1 MKNTGFNRLTIPQ
14 QAEVLSEEGLYLHT
28 REEPGFFVDLYEL
41 HGLYIEIYFHKKQE
55 GLVIVK
61 SFYSSEDAE
70 IHAFDEEFLSRNG
83 GQMHIESE
91 VGKGSTFS
99 FTLPRPE

>member
-70 IHAFDEEFLSRNG
+70 IHTLDEEFLYPLP
-83 GQMHIESE
+83 
-91 VGKGSTFS
+91 FS
-99 FTLPRPE
+99 WRGIAC